1 MAVSYLAFGVS
12 TVSFLQLFGL
22 GAGFAVLIDATL
34 VRGVLV
40 PAAMRVLGRAA
51 WYAPT
56 PLRRLSRRIAVAE
69 T

>member
-1 MAVSYLAFGVS
+1 MAVSFMAFGVS

-40 PAAMRVLGRAA
+40 PAAMRMLGGAA
-51 WYAPT
+51 WYAP
-56 PLRRLSRRIAVAE
+56 PALRRLSRRLALSDA
-69 T
+69 